1 MSEEALVGAPGLPVT
16 KAEQS
21 RGGAEAGYHI
31 PPDRRGLPLKAHHV
45 ATWPRGRPRPEAGPR
60 RRLRTAISGDRGSEK
75 RLRERKNRCRLAE
88 GGRPWEEPAPYANHS
103 VTRGLGAGQSMQ
115 NQVLLWKREG
125 AVPLSTSL

>member
-31 PPDRRGLPLKAHHV
+31 PPARRGLPLKAHHV
-45 ATWPRGRPRPEAGPR
+45 AARPAGSGGGSR